1 MKKNGRRAGHPRSQ
15 AQRFRGKVRSWLQK
29 QVREEPEKRAQC
41 WWDGS
46 QRAGLLQPHWVTGLW
61 ALRGQALSDIFSA
74 PSSVACLCPRV
85 QHFFLS
91 LAQGHHTDDL
101 ARVILV
107 TDFGQTALEGI
118 QSPDPDP
125 HEVTW
130 ARPP

>member
-1 MKKNGRRAGHPRSQ
+1 MG
-15 AQRFRGKVRSWLQK
+15 
-29 QVREEPEKRAQC
+29 
-41 WWDGS
+41 
-46 QRAGLLQPHWVTGLW
+46 TGLG
-61 ALRGQALSDIFSA
+61 GQVFCNLTGSLNYGSSEGLALSDILSA

-85 QHFFLS
+85 QHFYLN

-101 ARVILV
+101 ARVILI
-107 TDFGQTALEGI
+107 TDFGQNPLEGI